1 MSRTAVTP
9 HHHSKRAP
17 MKWNILRQ
25 IVRFLWDPSHT
36 EMTNMSFWTERSEM
50 KNLTLKKE
58 RLRFLTCVRNGTWLL
73 AFVNAV
79 ILGRGAPKTLLIS
92 ERFVWDLS
100 LAFEMTSMSFWR
112 PQGRKNLLNRNIYRV
127 KYFTVVL
134 HDKGIPFEIPR
145 RPTSLARND
154 RDVILNGMSMK
165 WRILR

>member
-1 MSRTAVTP
+1 MRC
-9 HHHSKRAP
+9 HSEGCNSEESP
-17 MKWNILRQ
+17 MKRVFI
-25 IVRFLWDPSHT
+25 WD
-36 EMTNMSFWTERSEM
+36 
-50 KNLTLKKE
+50 
-58 RLRFLTCVRNGTWLL
+58 
-73 AFVNAV
+73 
-79 ILGRGAPKTLLIS
+79 I
-92 ERFVWDLS
+92 S

-165 WRILR
+165 ERSEMKNLTLKKERLRFLTCVRNNKMGCRPCPEWQKSLQRKSNRHGIFHTHRLTLLIARSPARKALYNP